1 MDTARARGGSSR
13 SLRAATQRTRP
24 GDVAGARLTIAG
36 QAFLLPVL
44 ADETLDCRA
53 RAVVLLA
60 GLLAAF
66 AAAVAIW
73 HLRKREVEYSKRIE
87 GLAARIEI
95 EDPKPQ
101 QFAWPF
107 PIITGG

>member
-1 MDTARARGGSSR
+1 
-13 SLRAATQRTRP
+13 
-24 GDVAGARLTIAG
+24 VAGARLTIAG

-107 PIITGG
+107 PIIYWWVIALGAFGVADAAVFFAAL